1 MLNTGEIPNL
11 MLPEDRDKIING
23 VRPIVIEMKKID
35 TIEIINQTFVAR
47 VRNNLH
53 IALCMSPVGD
63 SLRVRCRK
71 FPSLVN
77 CCTLDW
83 FSRWPEQALLYV
95 SSSFLAGVELPNE
108 EVR

>member
-1 MLNTGEIPNL
+1 
-11 MLPEDRDKIING
+11 
-23 VRPIVIEMKKID
+23 MKKID
-35 TIEIINQTFVAR
+35 SLEVINATFIQR

-53 IALCMSPVGD
+53 ICLCMSPVGD
-63 SLRVRCRK
+63 TLRVRCRK

-95 SSSFLAGVELPNE
+95 SSSFLKDLELPSEAVRDALAKMCMFIHTSVE
-108 EVR
+108 EVSDKFYA